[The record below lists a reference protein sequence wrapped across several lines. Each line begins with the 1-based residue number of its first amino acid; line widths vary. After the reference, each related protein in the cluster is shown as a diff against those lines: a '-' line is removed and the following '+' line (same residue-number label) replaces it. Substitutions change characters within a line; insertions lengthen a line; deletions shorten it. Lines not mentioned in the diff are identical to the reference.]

1 MKHLVP
7 ALALLLPFALLAYEP
22 EDMEKIKGGQCAGC
36 TLQIGLLQI
45 GTLQIGTLQIGP
57 LQLGFLQLG
66 FLQITLRTF
75 FCLLQLRQVFKIN
88 YEGSF

>member
-45 GTLQIGTLQIGP
+45 GLTEIGLIQIGTLQIGLP
-57 LQLGFLQLG
+57 
-66 FLQITLRTF
+66 
-75 FCLLQLRQVFKIN
+75 
-88 YEGSF
+88 

>member
-1 MKHLVP
+1 MKHRVP

-45 GTLQIGTLQIGP
+45 GTLQIGLTGIGLIQIGTLQIGLP
-57 LQLGFLQLG
+57 
-66 FLQITLRTF
+66 
-75 FCLLQLRQVFKIN
+75 
-88 YEGSF
+88 

>member
-36 TLQIGLLQI
+36 TLQIGLFQI
-45 GTLQIGTLQIGP
+45 GLTQFGS
-57 LQLGFLQLG
+57 LQLGL
-66 FLQITLRTF
+66 
-75 FCLLQLRQVFKIN
+75 
-88 YEGSF
+88 

>member
-22 EDMEKIKGGQCAGC
+22 EDMKKIKGWQCAGC

-45 GTLQIGTLQIGP
+45 GTLQIGLTGIGLIQIGTLQIGLP
-57 LQLGFLQLG
+57 
-66 FLQITLRTF
+66 
-75 FCLLQLRQVFKIN
+75 
-88 YEGSF
+88 

>member
-22 EDMEKIKGGQCAGC
+22 EDMEKIKGGQCVDC

-45 GTLQIGTLQIGP
+45 GTLQIGTLQIG
-57 LQLGFLQLG
+57 LTGIGLIQIGT
-66 FLQITLRTF
+66 LQIGLP
-75 FCLLQLRQVFKIN
+75 
-88 YEGSF
+88 

>member
-45 GTLQIGTLQIGP
+45 GTLQIGLTGIGLIQIGTLQIGLP
-57 LQLGFLQLG
+57 
-66 FLQITLRTF
+66 
-75 FCLLQLRQVFKIN
+75 
-88 YEGSF
+88 

>member
-45 GTLQIGTLQIGP
+45 GLTEIGLIH
-57 LQLGFLQLG
+57 
-66 FLQITLRTF
+66 
-75 FCLLQLRQVFKIN
+75 
-88 YEGSF
+88 

>member
-22 EDMEKIKGGQCAGC
+22 EDIEKIKGGQCAGC

-45 GTLQIGTLQIGP
+45 GLTEIGLIQIGTLQIGLP
-57 LQLGFLQLG
+57 
-66 FLQITLRTF
+66 
-75 FCLLQLRQVFKIN
+75 
-88 YEGSF
+88 

>member
-45 GTLQIGTLQIGP
+45 GLTEIGLIQIAP
-57 LQLGFLQLG
+57 S
-66 FLQITLRTF
+66 R
-75 FCLLQLRQVFKIN
+75 
-88 YEGSF
+88 

>member
-36 TLQIGLLQI
+36 TLQIGLTGIGLIQI
-45 GTLQIGTLQIGP
+45 GTLQIGLP
-57 LQLGFLQLG
+57 
-66 FLQITLRTF
+66 
-75 FCLLQLRQVFKIN
+75 
-88 YEGSF
+88 

>member
-45 GTLQIGTLQIGP
+45 GTLQIGLTGIGLIQIGP
-57 LQLGFLQLG
+57 LQIGLP
-66 FLQITLRTF
+66 
-75 FCLLQLRQVFKIN
+75 
-88 YEGSF
+88 